1 MTRENFPQLVIAS
14 PSTALQALRINF
26 RGAEAKQSRDRA
38 DRTGS
43 LRFARNDGLIIGG
56 RGVASRCLSAL
67 EGKACEIS
75 EWFRRAGLCAAARRR
90 GAVVPGAWRA
100 EILQFPG
107 RLSDAAEPDDV
118 CGWNDPRVH
127 RLADRTSI

>member
-26 RGAEAKQSRDRA
+26 RVAEAKQSRARA

-75 EWFRRAGLCAAARRR
+75 ERSEERRVGKECVSTCQSRWAPYNLKKK
-90 GAVVPGAWRA
+90 
-100 EILQFPG
+100 
-107 RLSDAAEPDDV
+107 
-118 CGWNDPRVH
+118 N
-127 RLADRTSI
+127 

>member
-1 MTRENFPQLVIAS
+1 MVLRPPRSTRTDSLFPYTTL
-14 PSTALQALRINF
+14 F
-26 RGAEAKQSRDRA
+26 RS
-38 DRTGS
+38 
-43 LRFARNDGLIIGG
+43 

-67 EGKACEIS
+67 EGKAWEIS

-118 CGWNDPRVH
+118 CGWNDRAG
-127 RLADRTSI
+127 RRRADRHRPVHAPRGLHRERHGGGRLLDDAQIGRAHV